1 MRRRSPLRAVLAL
14 LTALVLAAFPA
25 IASADVSFTPAAQE
39 AFGVDADGNPIPG
52 SDRSGTFPRAWD
64 TFRATE
70 EGERIFDQLDEDDVD
85 LTVDFKPEAEVGDDG
100 DSYGT
105 AQGFDWDDES
115 GIRKPSEI
123 TIEIADRPTRS
134 ASAIS
139 NTIHHEFRHSENFRN
154 GNFSHVHDRID
165 DRRDGAGGV
174 FRTQRDQVLQ
184 PTPTATPPLFDETPN
199 WDRLQRAVRQERWDR
214 GMAQNF
220 ADIIGDYVD
229 SDSSNQDKFVVQD
242 DELTIDLKSFGGYT
256 DSWSIDE
263 VDLNFNDSLLEC
275 GAVTDGRR
283 GVCAEDVLPM
293 PAGEVLSLGITVAAE
308 IPQANPDRYYVYAM
322 VLDSDDDPAN
332 DWVGFLDWD
341 YFLGTDRWYQLIWSP
356 TESRWSVVVMQVA
369 AGDRTSVVT
378 SSTVRAVIEGDTV
391 AWFVS
396 ASEFPSALPG
406 YRLTAFAHDGGYG
419 VETRIGDVSGGD
431 PTEPLA
437 KPVRL
442 P

>member
-1 MRRRSPLRAVLAL
+1 MRSRSPLWPVLAL

-52 SDRSGTFPRAWD
+52 SDRSGMAREAYD
-64 TFRATE
+64 GFRATE
-70 EGERIFDQLDEDDVD
+70 EGERVFDELDGDDVD
-85 LTVDFKPEAEVGDDG
+85 VTVDYKPEAEVGTDG
-100 DSYGT
+100 DAFGT
-105 AQGFDWDDES
+105 AQGFNWTDDG
-115 GIRKPSEI
+115 GIRRPSEI
-123 TIEIADRPTRS
+123 TIEIADETLGG
-134 ASAIS
+134 ASRLA
-139 NTIHHEFRHSENFRN
+139 NTIHHEFRHAENFRN
-154 GNFSHVHDRID
+154 GNFSNVHDRID

-174 FRTQRDQVLQ
+174 FRNQYDQVTQ
-184 PTPTATPPLFDETPN
+184 PSPTPTPPLIDHTPI
-199 WDRLQRAVRQERWDR
+199 WDSIQRDARQAKYDR
-214 GMAQNF
+214 GMGQNF

-229 SDSSNQDKFVVQD
+229 SDSSNQGKFVVQD
-242 DELTIDLKSFGGYT
+242 DELTIELKSYGGYT
-256 DSWSIDE
+256 DSWSVDE

-283 GVCAEDVLPM
+283 GVCAENVLPM
-293 PAGEVLSLGITVAAE
+293 PAGEVLALGITVAAE
-308 IPQANPDRYYVYAM
+308 IPQANPDRHYVYAM